1 MFTSVGYAH
10 FESFCHKIINGTLVA
25 IVYNRPLSFFN
36 KQNDVVWSHLEA
48 SPNANPLDDKSN
60 SLFARDQNR
69 HKTHNNT
76 HKKQAGEIQ
85 LHYPPIVQYIYPLNV
100 INHRFIRWPTT
111 IGLMVIALLVSLGLA
126 ALGPFASG
134 LQEDAHRLLA
144 SIDFDETL
152 LHGMLS
158 FLLFAG
164 ALHINL
170 ENLARQKY
178 IIGLLATFGV
188 LGSTVIIAFISR
200 WVLAVL
206 GIDLPMIYCLLFGAL
221 ISPTDPIAVLGILK
235 KVGVPESLETK
246 ICGESLFNDGVAVVV
261 FLVFLE
267 IATGTHEVTAAS
279 VLGLFFKEALGGV
292 VFGLLIGWVAYW
304 MLKSI
309 DNYQVEVLI
318 TLALVAGGFALADE
332 LHLSGPIAV
341 VVAGLLIGNH
351 GRLLAMSDPVREHL
365 DTFWELVDEVLNA
378 VLFVLIGLE
387 VMVLTFTREYFIA
400 GLVLIP
406 FLLLA
411 RFVSVGWPV
420 LVMRLFRSFSPDVIK
435 ILTWGGL
442 RGGISVALALSLPP
456 GGNREVILAITY
468 MMVVFSIIVQGLTIG
483 KLVGWSQNKKKDIE
497 H

>member
-1 MFTSVGYAH
+1 MKLFNILA
-10 FESFCHKIINGTLVA
+10 ILITL
-25 IVYNRPLSFFN
+25 S
-36 KQNDVVWSHLEA
+36 
-48 SPNANPLDDKSN
+48 
-60 SLFARDQNR
+60 
-69 HKTHNNT
+69 
-76 HKKQAGEIQ
+76 AGFSY
-85 LHYPPIVQYIYPLNV
+85 L
-100 INHRFIRWPTT
+100 NHRFIRLPTT

-126 ALGPFASG
+126 ALGPLGFG
-134 LQEDAHRLLA
+134 LEEDAHRLLA

-164 ALHINL
+164 ALHVNL

-188 LGSTVIIAFISR
+188 LGSTVIIAFISK
-200 WVLAVL
+200 WVLALL

-235 KVGVPESLETK
+235 KVGVSESLETK

-261 FLVFLE
+261 FLVFLK
-267 IATGTHEVTAAS
+267 IATGSHEVTAVS

-292 VFGLLIGWVAYW
+292 VFGLLIGGVAYW

-309 DNYQVEVLI
+309 DNYQVEILI

-332 LHLSGPIAV
+332 LHLSGPIAI

-365 DTFWELVDEVLNA
+365 DTFWELVDEILNA

-387 VMVLTFTREYFIA
+387 VLVLTFTREYFIA

-406 FLLLA
+406 LLLLA

-420 LVMRLFRSFSPDVIK
+420 LIMRLFRTFSPDVIK

-456 GGNREVILAITY
+456 GKNREVILAITY

-483 KLVGWSQNKKKDIE
+483 KLVGWSQNKKNE
-497 H
+497 HRILNGKR

>member
-1 MFTSVGYAH
+1 MKLSNILA
-10 FESFCHKIINGTLVA
+10 ILITL
-25 IVYNRPLSFFN
+25 S
-36 KQNDVVWSHLEA
+36 
-48 SPNANPLDDKSN
+48 
-60 SLFARDQNR
+60 
-69 HKTHNNT
+69 
-76 HKKQAGEIQ
+76 AGFSY
-85 LHYPPIVQYIYPLNV
+85 L
-100 INHRFIRWPTT
+100 NHRFIRLPTT
-111 IGLMVIALLVSLGLA
+111 IGLMVIALLVSLGIA
-126 ALGPFASG
+126 ALEPFGFG
-134 LQEDAHRLLA
+134 LQEDAQRLLA

-170 ENLARQKY
+170 ENLAKQKY

-200 WVLAVL
+200 WVLALL
-206 GIDLPMIYCLLFGAL
+206 GIDLPIIDCLLFGAL

-235 KVGVPESLETK
+235 KVGVSESLETK

-261 FLVFLE
+261 FLVFLK
-267 IATGTHEVTAAS
+267 IATGSQEVTALS

-292 VFGLLIGWVAYW
+292 VFGLAIGWVAYW

-332 LHLSGPIAV
+332 LHLSGPIAI

-365 DTFWELVDEVLNA
+365 DTFWELVDEILNA

-387 VMVLTFTREYFIA
+387 VLVLTFTREYFIA

-406 FLLLA
+406 LLLLA
-411 RFVSVGWPV
+411 RFVSVGLPV
-420 LVMRLFRSFSPDVIK
+420 LVMRLFRTFSPDVIK

-456 GGNREVILAITY
+456 GKNREVILAITY
-468 MMVVFSIIVQGLTIG
+468 MMVVFSIIAQGLTIG
-483 KLVGWSQNKKKDIE
+483 KLVRRSQNKNKE
-497 H
+497 V